1 MRSSNMAPAVAIH
14 TAAFDGHAGNIRG
27 RARLRSASPGWWP
40 QPASRRV
47 LHVINGEHYAGAE
60 RVQDLLA
67 LGLPRQGFDV
77 DFACVKPLR
86 FANLRRSL
94 ASEIYDVEM
103 RSRFDLSPVQRLAA
117 IIRERGHMVVHTH
130 TPRAA
135 LVGCLAAAWTGV
147 PLIHHLHSPTSSDT
161 THRWRNALNTATER
175 MAISRAA
182 AVVAVSASVAEYA
195 RRIGIAHERTHLV
208 HNGVPRRQRLP
219 SRPSPSENWTLG
231 CVALFRP
238 RKGLEVLL
246 SAVALLR
253 QRGQAVRLRAVG
265 AFESPC
271 YEAEVRSFA
280 HSLGLAEHVDWRGF
294 SSEVD
299 FELSEM
305 DALVL
310 PSLFGE
316 GLPMV
321 VLEAMAAGVPVVATR
336 VEGVPE
342 AIRDGADGLMVPP
355 GDAPALAAALERLMR
370 GEADWQAIRHSAYRR
385 QSADFSD
392 DSMAAGVAHIYR
404 RVLKDRRRSPL
415 AYLPPAELA
424 AAVRAPSMANR

>member
-1 MRSSNMAPAVAIH
+1 MSQTFFTAKAMLSPAMTPTAIH
-14 TAAFDGHAGNIRG
+14 SVAFRG
-27 RARLRSASPGWWP
+27 RTSVRRWP
-40 QPASRRV
+40 RPSGRRV

-67 LGLPRQGFDV
+67 LGLPRQGFEV

-86 FANLRRSL
+86 FAKLRRARS
-94 ASEIYDVEM
+94 SEVYDVEM
-103 RSRFDLSPVQRLAA
+103 RSRLDLSPARRLAA
-117 IIRERGHMVVHTH
+117 IIRENGHVLVHTH

-147 PLIHHLHSPTSSDT
+147 PLVHHLHSPTSSDT
-161 THRWRNALNTATER
+161 THRWRNALNAATEL

-182 AVVAVSASVAEYA
+182 AVVSVSASVADYA
-195 RRIGIAHERTHLV
+195 RRIGVAHERTHLV
-208 HNGVPRRQRLP
+208 HNGVPRRQRLRP
-219 SRPSPSENWTLG
+219 RPSPSGSWKLG

-238 RKGLEVLL
+238 RKGLEILL
-246 SAVALLR
+246 QAVALLR
-253 QRGQAVRLRAVG
+253 QRGQVVRLRAVG
-265 AFESPC
+265 AFESPA
-271 YEAEVRSFA
+271 YETEARSLA
-280 HSLGLAEHVDWRGF
+280 QSLGVAESIDWRGF
-294 SSEVD
+294 TSDVD
-299 FELSEM
+299 RELDEM

-342 AIRDGADGLMVPP
+342 ALRDGADGLLVPA
-355 GDAPALAAALERLMR
+355 GDAAALAAALERLMR
-370 GEADWQAIRHSAYRR
+370 GEVDWQALR
-385 QSADFSD
+385 QSAFRRQYLDFSD
-392 DSMAAGVAHIYR
+392 QSMSAGVANVYR
-404 RVLKDRRRSPL
+404 RVLKDRRRAPL

-424 AAVRAPSMANR
+424 AAEPAPSMANR

>member
-1 MRSSNMAPAVAIH
+1 MPSSNTARTATIH
-14 TAAFDGHAGNIRG
+14 AAAFQERAIVRG
-27 RARLRSASPGWWP
+27 PSRLRSVPRGWWP
-40 QPASRRV
+40 RPSSRRV

-67 LGLPRQGFDV
+67 LGLPRQGFEV

-86 FANLRRSL
+86 FAKLRRARS
-94 ASEIYDVEM
+94 SEVYDVEM
-103 RSRFDLSPVQRLAA
+103 RSRLDLSPARRLAA
-117 IIRERGHMVVHTH
+117 IIREHGHVLVHTH

-147 PLIHHLHSPTSSDT
+147 PLVHHVHSPTSSDT
-161 THRWRNALNTATER
+161 THRWRNALNAATEL

-182 AVVAVSASVAEYA
+182 AVVSVSASVADYA
-195 RRIGIAHERTHLV
+195 RRIGVAHERTHLV
-208 HNGVPRRQRLP
+208 HNGVPRRQRLSP
-219 SRPSPSENWTLG
+219 RPSPSGSWTLG

-238 RKGLEVLL
+238 RKGLEILL
-246 SAVALLR
+246 QAVALLR
-253 QRGQAVRLRAVG
+253 QRGQVVRLRAVG
-265 AFESPC
+265 AFESAN
-271 YEAEVRSFA
+271 YEAEARSLA
-280 HSLGLAEHVDWRGF
+280 QSLGVADHVDWRGF
-294 SSEVD
+294 TSDVD
-299 FELSEM
+299 RELNEM

-342 AIRDGADGLMVPP
+342 ALRDGADGLLVPA
-355 GDAPALAAALERLMR
+355 GDAAALAAALERLMR
-370 GEADWQAIRHSAYRR
+370 GEADWQALR
-385 QSADFSD
+385 QSAFRRQCLDFSD
-392 DSMAAGVAHIYR
+392 ESMAAGVANVYR
-404 RVLKDRRRSPL
+404 RVLKDRRRAPL

-424 AAVRAPSMANR
+424 AAEPAPSMANR

>member
-1 MRSSNMAPAVAIH
+1 MRSSNTARTATIH
-14 TAAFDGHAGNIRG
+14 RAAFHERANVG
-27 RARLRSASPGWWP
+27 RRLRLPSATARGWP
-40 QPASRRV
+40 RPASRRV

-67 LGLPRQGFDV
+67 LSLPRQGFEV

-86 FANLRRSL
+86 FATLRRSL
-94 ASEIYDVEM
+94 STPIYDVEM
-103 RSRFDLSPVQRLAA
+103 RSRLDLSPVQRLVS
-117 IIRERGHMVVHTH
+117 IIRERGHVILHTH

-147 PLIHHLHSPTSSDT
+147 PLVHHLHSPTSCDT
-161 THRWRNALNTATER
+161 THRWRNTLNAATER

-195 RRIGIAHERTHLV
+195 RHIGVAHERTHLV
-208 HNGVPRRQRLP
+208 HNGVPRWPRLA
-219 SRPSPSENWTLG
+219 SRPSPSGSWTLG

-238 RKGLEVLL
+238 RKGLE
-246 SAVALLR
+246 ALLR
-253 QRGQAVRLRAVG
+253 ALAMLRQQGRAVRLRAVG
-265 AFESPC
+265 AIETTH
-271 YEAEVRSFA
+271 YAAEVRSLA
-280 HSLGLAEHVDWRGF
+280 QSLGVAEHVDWRGF
-294 SSEVD
+294 TSEVD
-299 FELSEM
+299 RELIEM

-342 AIRDGADGLMVPP
+342 AIRDGADGLLVPP
-355 GDAPALAAALERLMR
+355 GDAAALAAALERLLR
-370 GEADWQAIRHSAYRR
+370 GEADWQALRQSAYRR
-385 QSADFSD
+385 QCADFSD
-392 DSMAAGVAHIYR
+392 DSMAAGVANVYR

-415 AYLPPAELA
+415 AHLPPAELA
-424 AAVRAPSMANR
+424 AAVRVPSMANR

>member
-1 MRSSNMAPAVAIH
+1 MRSSNTARAVAIH
-14 TAAFDGHAGNIRG
+14 RAAFDERAGVRG
-27 RARLRSASPGWWP
+27 WPRLRSASLDAWP
-40 QPASRRV
+40 RPANRRV

-60 RVQDLLA
+60 RVQDLLG
-67 LGLPRQGFDV
+67 LGLPREGFDV

-86 FANLRRSL
+86 FAKLRRSI
-94 ASEIYDVEM
+94 ASEVYDVEM
-103 RSRFDLSPVQRLAA
+103 RSRLDLSPVHRLVS
-117 IIRERGHMVVHTH
+117 IIREQGHALVHTH

-135 LVGCLAAAWTGV
+135 LVGSLAAAWTGV
-147 PLIHHLHSPTSSDT
+147 PLVHHFHSPTSSDT
-161 THRWRNALNTATER
+161 THRWRNAVNMATER

-195 RRIGIAHERTHLV
+195 GRIGVAHERTHLV
-208 HNGVPRRQRLP
+208 HNGVPRRKVLA
-219 SRPSPSENWTLG
+219 SRSSPSGTWTLG

-238 RKGLEVLL
+238 RKGVEVLL
-246 SAVALLR
+246 RAVALLR
-253 QRGQAVRLRAVG
+253 QHGQAVRLRAVG
-265 AFESPC
+265 AFDSAH
-271 YEAEVRSFA
+271 YEAEVRSLV
-280 HSLGLAEHVDWRGF
+280 HSLGLAEYVDWRGF
-294 SSEVD
+294 TSEVD
-299 FELSEM
+299 RELNEM

-342 AIRDGADGLMVPP
+342 AIRDGADGLMVPA

-370 GEADWQAIRHSAYRR
+370 GEADWQAIRQSAYRR
-385 QSADFSD
+385 QCADFSD
-392 DSMAAGVAHIYR
+392 DSMAAGVARVYR
-404 RVLKDRRRSPL
+404 RVLNDRRRSPR